1 MIELTLAEIADA
13 VGAQLFGD
21 PELRVSASV
30 ETDSRLVQPG
40 SLFVAKPGEVTDGHL
55 FVDSARKSGA
65 IAALV
70 EHRVEVEI
78 AQLVVADSVAALG
91 KLAKFVIEKVRA
103 NSNLTVIGITG
114 SNGKTTTKNML
125 GAILAKFGP
134 TVSPIESY
142 NNEVGAP
149 ISMLKID
156 YQTKYLVVEMGA
168 DGPGSI
174 AYLADMAKP
183 DIGVILKVGL
193 AHVGEFG
200 DISVTAQI
208 KGELAQAIGPDG
220 LLILNSDDSHVAA
233 MANLSEA
240 KTVWF
245 GTHHADYL
253 ASGQQLSLAGT
264 SFDLHWPE
272 AAIQP
277 VSLKILGEHH
287 VMNALAA
294 ISVADQLGLA
304 RETVIA
310 ALEEMPLAERWR
322 MQLGKRSDG
331 VYVIND
337 AYNASPESTK
347 AALQTLAH
355 LGKSGHR
362 TIAVLGEMAEL
373 GSQSRE
379 QHDAI
384 GRVAVRL
391 NIDQVVVVGAG
402 AKLIHMGATQEG
414 SWDGE
419 SKFFDEID
427 QAFDYLDGM
436 LEPGDLVLVKSSK
449 SANLRFLGDRLLEVG
464 Q

>member
-1 MIELTLAEIADA
+1 MIELTLGEIADA
-13 VGAQLFGD
+13 IGAELHGD
-21 PELRVSASV
+21 SDLRITASV
-30 ETDSRLVQPG
+30 ETDSRLVLPG
-40 SLFVAKPGEVTDGHL
+40 GLFIAKPGEFTDGHL
-55 FVDSARKSGA
+55 FVAKAQEAGALAAVVERKIDSS
-65 IAALV
+65 
-70 EHRVEVEI
+70 I

-91 KLAKFVIEKVRA
+91 KLAKYVIERVRA
-103 NSNLTVIGITG
+103 IGDLKVVGITG

-125 GAILAKFGP
+125 GAILSQFGP

-156 YQTKYLVVEMGA
+156 FQTKFLVVEMGA
-168 DGPGSI
+168 DGLGSI
-174 AYLADMAKP
+174 AYLAEMAKP

-200 DISVTAQI
+200 DISITAKI
-208 KGELAQAIGPDG
+208 KSELASAIPANGV
-220 LLILNSDDSHVAA
+220 LILNSDDGNVAA
-233 MANLSEA
+233 MASLTEA
-240 KTVWF
+240 KKVWF
-245 GTHHADYL
+245 GTSDSDYR
-253 ASGQQLSLAGT
+253 ASGQELSLAGT
-264 SFDLHWPE
+264 SFALTWPTGQQQRV
-272 AAIQP
+272 A
-277 VSLKILGEHH
+277 LKILGEHH

-294 ISVADQLGLA
+294 IAVADQLNLD
-304 RETVIA
+304 RNKTVA
-310 ALEEMPLAERWR
+310 ALEAMELAERWR
-322 MQLGKRSDG
+322 MQLGRRKDG

-373 GSQSRE
+373 GAQSVE

-384 GRVAVRL
+384 GRIAVRL
-391 NIDQVVVVGAG
+391 NIDQVVVVGER

-419 SKFFDEID
+419 SKFFTEID
-427 QAFDYLDGM
+427 QAFEYLDGM
-436 LEPGDLVLVKSSK
+436 LESGDLVLVKSSK
-449 SANLRFLGDRLLEVG
+449 SANLRFLGDRLMEVG